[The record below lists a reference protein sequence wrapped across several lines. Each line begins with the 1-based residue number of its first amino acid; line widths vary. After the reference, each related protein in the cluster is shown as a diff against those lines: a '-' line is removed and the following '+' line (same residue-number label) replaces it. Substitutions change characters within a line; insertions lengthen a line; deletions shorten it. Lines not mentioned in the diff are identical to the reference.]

1 MMKITQV
8 TLETVKDVL
17 PLFEAYRTFY
27 GQPKSEVI
35 SHFLNE
41 RIQLNESTIF
51 LARIDG
57 EAAGFVQLYPT
68 FSSVACKRAFILNDL
83 YVAEAYRK
91 RGVAQKLMEK
101 CYDYCI
107 EQEATYMTLETS
119 VSNEQAQKLYK
130 KMGMVVDKEFL
141 HYTKGW

>member
-1 MMKITQV
+1 MEITQV
-8 TLETVKDVL
+8 TLETVKNVL

-35 SHFLNE
+35 SQFLNE

-57 EAAGFVQLYPT
+57 EAVGFVQLYPT
-68 FSSVACKRAFILNDL
+68 FSSVACKRAFVLNDL

-107 EQEATYMTLETS
+107 EQDASYMTLETS

-130 KMGMVVDKEFL
+130 KMGMVVEEEIL
-141 HYTKGW
+141 HFTKGW